1 MNKFKEFD
9 YIQTPNDW
17 KHEMLSQP
25 HKTKVFYMNKL
36 VITGLIMILCFSS
49 FTVIYAYNEEFRSWI
64 YQQFQIKSV
73 EPIYKIDKQ
82 CTFINSFLYYYHES
96 NNEQVIDN
104 IFVLQN
110 GKYIEQEIKHMEGVY
125 QNQNYSFD
133 YVRYQNQILTFN
145 EKGYIVYSLM
155 YLNGDIMYF
164 GSSDTNLCS
173 LNLKNQDVKK
183 LTKDNDSVNFAISPE
198 TTYILINKTDK
209 YWTVYNTKTHQER
222 ALKDLPAYAHSNE
235 FSFLDDKKLI
245 TFNNNNKTCIIDLTT
260 LKSTNLNVECIY
272 PSAST
277 FTLEF
282 DENKT
287 IINDIYQNRKQT
299 IDINFKTYDY
309 AVFKNRYI
317 VFSSFDNKKIV
328 IVDFNENKV
337 KELDYLGTEEYIE
350 CFITEDNYLIITNTQ
365 DYYIISLNEISYK

>member
-1 MNKFKEFD
+1 M
-9 YIQTPNDW
+9 
-17 KHEMLSQP
+17 
-25 HKTKVFYMNKL
+25 
-36 VITGLIMILCFSS
+36 
-49 FTVIYAYNEEFRSWI
+49 
-64 YQQFQIKSV
+64 
-73 EPIYKIDKQ
+73 
-82 CTFINSFLYYYHES
+82 
-96 NNEQVIDN
+96 
-104 IFVLQN
+104 
-110 GKYIEQEIKHMEGVY
+110 
-125 QNQNYSFD
+125 
-133 YVRYQNQILTFN
+133 
-145 EKGYIVYSLM
+145 
-155 YLNGDIMYF
+155 
-164 GSSDTNLCS
+164 
-173 LNLKNQDVKK
+173 
-183 LTKDNDSVNFAISPE
+183 
-198 TTYILINKTDK
+198 
-209 YWTVYNTKTHQER
+209 
-222 ALKDLPAYAHSNE
+222 
-235 FSFLDDKKLI
+235 I

-328 IVDFNENKV
+328 IVDFNE
-337 KELDYLGTEEYIE
+337 YIE